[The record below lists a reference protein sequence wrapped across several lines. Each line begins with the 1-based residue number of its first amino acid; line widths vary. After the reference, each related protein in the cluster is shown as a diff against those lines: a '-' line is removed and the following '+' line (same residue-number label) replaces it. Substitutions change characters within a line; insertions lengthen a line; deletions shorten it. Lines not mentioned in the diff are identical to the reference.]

1 MTVQGEILL
10 VANSAEA
17 AYDGKMHTA
26 AGAVTD
32 QFTFDEKVY
41 TVSGYKTS
49 DPNEK
54 DAGSYANTFVTE
66 EVVMRGIPSA
76 NPYVVK
82 DSDGNDVT
90 YLFVVTTQDGL
101 LKINKAAVQL
111 TSDNLSKTNDGTA
124 LTNGDTK
131 LKVETGWAEG
141 EGAVYTFTGSQN
153 GVGSSS
159 NSFTYKLN
167 DNTKEENYDITVT
180 AGTLTVTAVIPTPEP
195 HKTCEETNPGSHW
208 DEEKQACVFDPIPT
222 PVIEEI
228 ITPVNEPTPTPN
240 ETVKPTEEAKV
251 EITASPSAEADQ
263 PAFGND
269 GNSWALFNLILTGL
283 SLIFAI
289 VLILA
294 KVKKEEDPDD
304 DDPEIQ
310 YDENGNVIPETYQRK
325 KGYKVL
331 LAVIAILQIILFIFT
346 ENITNPMILVDG
358 WTLLNVIITT
368 VTVILFVI
376 ARKWNKEDDKDD
388 TQVNA

>member
-1 MTVQGEILL
+1 MATY
-10 VANSAEA
+10 N
-17 AYDGKMHTA
+17 KR
-26 AGAVTD
+26 
-32 QFTFDEKVY
+32 
-41 TVSGYKTS
+41 GYKA
-49 DPNEK
+49 P
-54 DAGSYANTFVTE
+54 
-66 EVVMRGIPSA
+66 
-76 NPYVVK
+76 
-82 DSDGNDVT
+82 
-90 YLFVVTTQDGL
+90 
-101 LKINKAAVQL
+101 
-111 TSDNLSKTNDGTA
+111 
-124 LTNGDTK
+124 
-131 LKVETGWAEG
+131 
-141 EGAVYTFTGSQN
+141 
-153 GVGSSS
+153 
-159 NSFTYKLN
+159 
-167 DNTKEENYDITVT
+167 
-180 AGTLTVTAVIPTPEP
+180 
-195 HKTCEETNPGSHW
+195 
-208 DEEKQACVFDPIPT
+208 
-222 PVIEEI
+222 
-228 ITPVNEPTPTPN
+228 
-240 ETVKPTEEAKV
+240 KPEEAKV

-269 GNSWALFNLILTGL
+269 GNNWALFNLILTGL

-368 VTVILFVI
+368 VTEILFVI